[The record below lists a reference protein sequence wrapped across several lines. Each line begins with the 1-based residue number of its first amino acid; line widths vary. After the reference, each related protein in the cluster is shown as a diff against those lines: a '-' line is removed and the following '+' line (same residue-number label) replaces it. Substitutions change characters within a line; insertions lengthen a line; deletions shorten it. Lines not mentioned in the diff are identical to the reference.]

1 MQKLQG
7 FAQAGDQQVTTAGQV
22 STTVVQGSFPLCTVT
37 VYLQGT
43 MTLASIFSNNTGT
56 ARSNPFT
63 ADANGNWFFYAANGR
78 YDVAFS
84 GTGIAAPFT
93 LSDFL
98 LFDPSGANLAIL
110 TGTHSQRIASFPPAN
125 YAAGSLFYETDT
137 GAQFIDLVISSTFT
151 WVQIT
156 KAPVALQGVMLIPVP
171 GILGIGPSIA
181 PLAFVELPSTLV
193 QIRVEVKGSPLG
205 ANAVFTFQL
214 ASGSPFLTLTIPA
227 GSTSADSGPI
237 SQAWAAQT
245 DLITAC
251 TQVGTTYPG
260 SDLTIGLFFD

>member
-22 STTVVQGSFPLCTVT
+22 STTVVQGSFPSCTVT

-43 MTLASIFSNNTGT
+43 MTLASIFSNNTST
-56 ARSNPFT
+56 AKSNPFT

-84 GTGIAAPFT
+84 GTGITSPFT

-137 GAQFIDLVISSTFT
+137 GAQFAGGNEAIRWE
-151 WVQIT
+151 WVPVRRSARF
-156 KAPVALQGVMLIPVP
+156 APRRIEQKSERVNGDVIPVP
-171 GILGIGPSIA
+171 EKATSYR
-181 PLAFVELPSTLV
+181 PLA
-193 QIRVEVKGSPLG
+193 
-205 ANAVFTFQL
+205 A
-214 ASGSPFLTLTIPA
+214 
-227 GSTSADSGPI
+227 
-237 SQAWAAQT
+237 
-245 DLITAC
+245 
-251 TQVGTTYPG
+251 
-260 SDLTIGLFFD
+260 